1 MNAFLNWQLHIQAV
15 QVFTSDGLGTPS
27 ILKYVLCARNSYREG
42 ARLYPLPRASLCHSV
57 A

>member
-15 QVFTSDGLGTPS
+15 QVFNSDGLGTPS
-27 ILKYVLCARNSYREG
+27 ILKYILCARNSYREG
-42 ARLYPLPRASLCHSV
+42 ARLYALPRASLRHSV